1 MPEHMIED
9 LASLDGRGYMDQIKS
24 RLRDDEAWEVLLNP
38 VLIERTRWGLN
49 RLIESITEQKV
60 RAEERGTVGAAWLKG
75 VNSLQRLARG
85 RLETLAPQEPVQ
97 RSSGREARAWRAFS
111 ARLARALDAG
121 DPTALDRLQV
131 PYGGLTAREWLA
143 AREEKREAVR

>member
-1 MPEHMIED
+1 
-9 LASLDGRGYMDQIKS
+9 
-24 RLRDDEAWEVLLNP
+24 
-38 VLIERTRWGLN
+38 
-49 RLIESITEQKV
+49 
-60 RAEERGTVGAAWLKG
+60 
-75 VNSLQRLARG
+75 
-85 RLETLAPQEPVQ
+85 LETLAPQEPVQ

-143 AREEKREAVR
+143 AREEKKEGVR